1 MISALTNKRIRT
13 HRHIR
18 SMRSLLT
25 STGPGRAR
33 WPRLRETEQ
42 IQGVLGA
49 RPYPRPRSHK
59 EIAS

>member
-1 MISALTNKRIRT
+1 MLATLTTKGVRT

-18 SMRSLLT
+18 SLASLLT

-42 IQGVLGA
+42 LQRVSRSQL
-49 RPYPRPRSHK
+49 RPHPRSYQ
-59 EIAS
+59 ER